1 MTAFIFYSI
10 NFLRVCRIVLDNTPG
25 NMREMFKSKVFS
37 RFGHKWTDNHMS
49 GRWLIS
55 REKWTKEL
63 SLKQIKL
70 LSNGNTAEWDST
82 LLFHVLLYSSLCL
95 LANGIFMQAR
105 TQDGKTLPVQIS
117 LKAGSRLAKSTA
129 RSVDFTRILKRGST
143 LILDLS
149 SNMCRV
155 EVDRVDPAEFTF
167 RKPFQPPPG
176 VYLQASQLI
185 TATVYVCS
193 QQWFE
198 IRKLSFI
205 RNNSFAHCTKASTSA
220 ADLHE
225 LVLAVEHAYIELGLS
240 RRETVQLRTIETG

>member
-10 NFLRVCRIVLDNTPG
+10 NFLRVCRIVLDNTPR
-25 NMREMFKSKVFS
+25 NMREIFKSKVFS

-55 REKWTKEL
+55 QEKWKKRL
-63 SLKQIKL
+63 SPKQIEL
-70 LSNGNTAEWDST
+70 LSNGNTAEWDPT
-82 LLFHVLLYSSLCL
+82 LLFHALLYSSLCL
-95 LANGIFMQAR
+95 LADGIFMQAR
-105 TQDGKTLPVQIS
+105 TQDGKILVQIS

-149 SNMCRV
+149 NNMCCV
-155 EVDRVDPAEFTF
+155 EVDRVNPAEFTF
-167 RKPFQPPPG
+167 RNPFRPPPG
-176 VYLQASQLI
+176 VYIQASQLI

-198 IRKLSFI
+198 IRELSFI

-220 ADLHE
+220 ADLHI
-225 LVLAVEHAYIELGLS
+225 LVVAVEHAYTELGLS
-240 RRETVQLRTIETG
+240 RREIVQLRAIETG